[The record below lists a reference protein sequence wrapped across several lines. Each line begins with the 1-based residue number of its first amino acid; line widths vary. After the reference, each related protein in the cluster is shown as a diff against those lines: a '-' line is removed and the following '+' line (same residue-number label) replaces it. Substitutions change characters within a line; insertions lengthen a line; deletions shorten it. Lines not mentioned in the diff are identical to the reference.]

1 MRSKVQKSIVSDWKF
16 YKRHYPWRIKPGAY
30 KIMIAEFMLQRTKAD
45 QVDPVYKKFLRQYP
59 TIKHLSKAKAKS
71 VLKYTSS
78 LGLHGR
84 YKKFIDAG
92 KFVITKL
99 DGKFPKSQVELKKIP
114 GVGDYVAGAI
124 SAVCFNT
131 ADYVID
137 SNIARFI
144 NRYNNL
150 RLDGEIRRKK
160 IILAKAK
167 KLFTFK
173 DQKNLLFA
181 ILDFTALVCKPTKPI
196 CFECTVKRSCKF
208 QDKTRKQ
215 KQAVTTLS
223 NVQK

>member
-1 MRSKVQKSIVSDWKF
+1 MKSNVQNSIVSNWKF

-45 QVDPVYKKFLRQYP
+45 QVEPVYKKFLQQYP
-59 TIKHLSKAKAKS
+59 TIKHLSKAKAIS
-71 VLKYTSS
+71 VSKYTNS

-99 DGKFPKSQVELKKIP
+99 DGKFPKSQAALKKIP

-144 NRYNNL
+144 NRYYNL
-150 RLDGEIRRKK
+150 NLNGEIRRKK
-160 IILAKAK
+160 TIIEKAK
-167 KLFTFK
+167 KLFVHN
-173 DQKNLLFA
+173 DQRNLLFA
-181 ILDFTALVCKPTKPI
+181 ILDFTALICKPTKPI
-196 CFECTVKRSCKF
+196 CFECPVRRNCKF
-208 QDKTRKQ
+208 QNKTIK
-215 KQAVTTLS
+215 
-223 NVQK
+223 